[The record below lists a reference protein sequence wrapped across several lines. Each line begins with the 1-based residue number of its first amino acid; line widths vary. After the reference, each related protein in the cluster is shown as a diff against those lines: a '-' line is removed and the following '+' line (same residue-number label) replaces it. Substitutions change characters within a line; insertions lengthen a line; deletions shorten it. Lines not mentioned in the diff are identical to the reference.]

1 MELNILL
8 WIGGM
13 LFSLGIFAL
22 KVGLGLAYGKVGLKG
37 IAATLAG
44 YLALFMVIAL
54 AAEQAIRWLE
64 PLLRQGVWLHSLLAT
79 GLIAWG
85 MYIIGRRTSDR
96 HGAGARLL
104 LIIPCPVCLTAI
116 CFSTW
121 AALNAIRLPAPLVGL
136 GLGLVFGV
144 LTSGVWLAA
153 RLRLGQPS
161 QAPLGLAMVVIG
173 LYFIASLFLPARI
186 KEAQEMYGSFI
197 MENAV
202 TESSAGM
209 GALALLPVLLLIG
222 FFAGKRRG
230 GSREGHLQQGLSGYF
245 KQPEDINE

>member
-1 MELNILL
+1 MDLDILL

-22 KVGLGLAYGKVGLKG
+22 KVGLGLACGKVGPKG
-37 IAATLAG
+37 VAAALTG
-44 YLALFMVIAL
+44 YLALFVAIAL
-54 AAEQAIRWLE
+54 AAEQLVRWLE
-64 PLLRQGVWLHSLLAT
+64 PLLRNGVWLHSLSAT

-85 MYIIGRRTSDR
+85 MYLVIGRRTSDR
-96 HGAGARLL
+96 HGAGAGLL
-104 LIIPCPVCLTAI
+104 LIIPCPICLTAI

-136 GLGLVFGV
+136 GLGLAFGV
-144 LTSGVWLAA
+144 LAAAVWLAA
-153 RLRLGQPS
+153 RLRPGQHS

-173 LYFIASLFLPARI
+173 LYLIASLFLPAKV

-202 TESSAGM
+202 TESSGGM

-230 GSREGHLQQGLSGYF
+230 R
-245 KQPEDINE
+245 I

>member
-1 MELNILL
+1 MNLNILL

-37 IAATLAG
+37 MVAALVG

-54 AAEQAIRWLE
+54 AAERLLRWLE
-64 PLLRQGVWLHSLLAT
+64 PLLRQGVLLHSLLAT
-79 GLIAWG
+79 SLIAWG
-85 MYIIGRRTSDR
+85 MYIISRRTGDH
-96 HGAGARLL
+96 HGAAARLL
-104 LIIPCPVCLTAI
+104 LIVPCPVCLTAI

-121 AALNAIRLPAPLVGL
+121 AALNAIRLPAVLVGL
-136 GLGLVFGV
+136 GLGLAFSV
-144 LTSGVWLAA
+144 LAAAVWLAA
-153 RLRLGQPS
+153 RLRPGQHS
-161 QAPLGLAMVVIG
+161 EAPLGLAMIVIG

-197 MENAV
+197 MENAL

-209 GALALLPVLLLIG
+209 GGLAVLPGLLLIG
-222 FFAGKRRG
+222 FIAGKRR
-230 GSREGHLQQGLSGYF
+230 RRM
-245 KQPEDINE
+245 

>member
-37 IAATLAG
+37 IVATLAG

-54 AAEQAIRWLE
+54 AAEQASRWLE

-85 MYIIGRRTSDR
+85 MYIISRRTGDR
-96 HGAGARLL
+96 HGAAARLL

-136 GLGLVFGV
+136 GLGLVFSVMALGV
-144 LTSGVWLAA
+144 LLVA
-153 RLRLGQPS
+153 RQRPDQRS
-161 QAPLGLAMVVIG
+161 EAPLGLAMIVIG
-173 LYFIASLFLPARI
+173 FYFIASLFLPAKI
-186 KEAQEMYGSFI
+186 TEAQEMYGSFI

-209 GALALLPVLLLIG
+209 GALAVLPVLLLIG
-222 FFAGKRRG
+222 FFAGKRSYVVKST
-230 GSREGHLQQGLSGYF
+230 SRRRKKGQEKIF
-245 KQPEDINE
+245 

>member
-1 MELNILL
+1 MDLNILL
-8 WIGGM
+8 WLGGM

-22 KVGLGLAYGKVGLKG
+22 KVGLGFAYGKVGLKG

-54 AAEQAIRWLE
+54 AAERLVRWLE

-85 MYIIGRRTSDR
+85 MYIISRRTGDR
-96 HGAGARLL
+96 HGAAARLL
-104 LIIPCPVCLTAI
+104 LIVPCPVCLTAI

-121 AALNAIRLPAPLVGL
+121 AALNAVRLPAVLVGL

-144 LTSGVWLAA
+144 LAAAVWLAA
-153 RLRLGQPS
+153 RLRPGQHS
-161 QAPLGLAMVVIG
+161 EAPLGLAMIVIG

-202 TESSAGM
+202 TENSAGM
-209 GALALLPVLLLIG
+209 GGLALLPALLLLG
-222 FFAGKRRG
+222 FFAGKRRNH
-230 GSREGHLQQGLSGYF
+230 SPRAPKFSITQE
-245 KQPEDINE
+245 